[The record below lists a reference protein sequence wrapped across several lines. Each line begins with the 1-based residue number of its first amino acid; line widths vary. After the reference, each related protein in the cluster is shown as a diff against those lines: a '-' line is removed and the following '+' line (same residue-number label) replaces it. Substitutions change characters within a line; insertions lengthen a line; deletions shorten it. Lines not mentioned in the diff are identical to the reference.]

1 MKIMMNNHA
10 RTASW
15 LAACGKEQNNPQHL
29 SVQIGCHLEEMAE
42 LLQCLRFDNDG
53 PDLVLRRAIADFVW
67 LSGKL
72 KSGDYL
78 AQIPPHKRV
87 EALDALCDC
96 EVTGNGVAWLAG
108 FDKAEADKRV
118 LDSNDS
124 KLENGKPVILEGG
137 KIGKGKDYHAPDLR
151 GLV

>member
-1 MKIMMNNHA
+1 MPSNHH
-10 RTASW
+10 RTATW
-15 LAACGKEQNNPQHL
+15 LKACGKKQDDAAHI
-29 SVQIGCHLEEMAE
+29 SVQIGCHLEEVAE
-42 LLQCLRFDNDG
+42 LLQCLRFNNDG
-53 PDLVLRRAIADFVW
+53 PDLVLRRAIADFIW

-72 KSGDYL
+72 KAGDYL
-78 AQIPPHKRV
+78 AHIPPHKRV

-96 EVTGNGVAWLAG
+96 EVTGNGIAYLAG
-108 FDKAEADKRV
+108 FDKTEADKRV

-124 KLENGKPVILEGG
+124 KLEDGQPVILEGG